1 MDTENKNTNSVRID
15 CEDCL
20 TWLPKLKGPVFQLAF
35 ADPPFSI
42 GQPYEGFYD
51 GSSTREQYEFTK
63 KWAVNLWSKV
73 AYGGVMA
80 LYHPVAMQ
88 GAIWSFIE
96 HYGLAKHHEQTLI
109 AHYSFGQHQD
119 TDFINAHCQC
129 VILRK
134 PGDRKF
140 NPDSILIES
149 ERLKSGDKRCLKSK
163 RKGMRVPGNVLTSH
177 RIVGN
182 HRERWI
188 KKNGALVDHPNQLP
202 LSFLKTLVN
211 AYTDPGDRVIE
222 PFTGTGGLALV
233 CDRENRQY
241 SGCELVEKTAES
253 ARKRVTHGYYS

>member
-1 MDTENKNTNSVRID
+1 MDTEKEDTNSVCID

-20 TWLPKLKGPVFQLAF
+20 TWLYRESHKHQLAF
-35 ADPPFSI
+35 ADPPFNI
-42 GQPYEGFYD
+42 RHGYEGFKD
-51 GSSTREQYEFTK
+51 SVSAEEHAEFTR
-63 KWAVNLWSKV
+63 KWVSILWYRV
-73 AYGGVMA
+73 ACGGVMA
-80 LYHPVAMQ
+80 LYHPVSMQ
-88 GAIWSFIE
+88 PSIWKAAEWLGEF
-96 HYGLAKHHEQTLI
+96 HEQTLI
-109 AHYSFGQHQD
+109 AHYSFGQCRD
-119 TDFINAHCQC
+119 TDFVDAHCQC
-129 VILRK
+129 LIFRK
-134 PGDRKF
+134 PGRKRKF
-140 NPDSILIES
+140 NPDAILIES
-149 ERLKSGDKRCLKSK
+149 ERLKMGDKRCLRSK

-202 LSFLKTLVN
+202 LSFLKTLVH

-222 PFTGTGGLALV
+222 PFAGTGGLALV